1 VGPAPFPPGGIAKAT
16 LGEKP
21 GCTLWPLRAYLL
33 TETLEGIMQI
43 RIAGAVVLAWAFG
56 LGLPAAELSV
66 SKVVLYKHGI
76 GFFERSGE
84 IPPGDN
90 AQLKFKTD
98 EMNDVLKSLT
108 VEQQG
113 GQGVSAIRYDS
124 SDPLAK
130 RLEVFPFRIGERATL
145 GMILDQFKGAQVELR
160 LTAGSLQGAIV
171 SARTVA
177 ATQNLAEHEELLL
190 LMANGELRAVDPAA
204 ASGLRFVDA
213 KLQTQFKDYL
223 QIVSRSR
230 DLEKRTVTIE
240 SQGAASRVTASY
252 VVPTPIWKSSYRLVF
267 GEGQQPLLEGW
278 AIVDNT
284 TGEDW
289 ANVNLSL
296 VSGLPVS
303 FISKLYEPRYLQ
315 RPVIQLA
322 QDRAWRPTVHGGAIE
337 EAPAEMAA
345 NAPMAPVPAAVVG
358 GIVGGVGGAME
369 GRAYRQVLA
378 DQAKAQPFG
387 GRERFAMQTSSSV
400 AATAVAAELGEL
412 FEYRIDHPVTIRA
425 GESAML
431 PFFRSDVKARRLII
445 YDESNGSQHPLN
457 AVELTNSTGTTLD
470 GGAITVYEAG
480 AYAGEALVETVKSG
494 DKRLVSYAVDL
505 GTRLTTAFDSESK
518 LLSEFHFR
526 RGILTFRNSQL
537 ETKTFT
543 IRNVDS
549 KPKTV
554 IIEHPARPE
563 YNLVGM
569 KAAEKTANAYRFEVP
584 IAPNETKKFPV
595 TEEHIYN
602 EDIAVQNLTHDQL
615 FSYVRNKQLD
625 EQGRKQIADSDRD
638 VQRIEEQTRSIFED
652 QNRLRNNI
660 STLRSV
666 PGQDAKVQ
674 EYANKL
680 SQQEGELVALRD
692 RQSQLKQHRDEL
704 QRQVNELI
712 ETLEF

>member
-1 VGPAPFPPGGIAKAT
+1 M
-16 LGEKP
+16 
-21 GCTLWPLRAYLL
+21 R
-33 TETLEGIMQI
+33 I
-43 RIAGAVVLAWAFG
+43 RIAAAVVLVSAFS
-56 LGLPAAELSV
+56 LGLRAAELSV

-76 GFFERSGE
+76 GFFERTAE

-90 AQLKFKTD
+90 AQLKFKAD

-124 SDPLAK
+124 SDPLSK

-145 GMILDQFKGAQVELR
+145 GTILDQFKGAQVELR
-160 LTAGSLQGAIV
+160 MTGGNVQGSIV

-177 ATQNLAEHEELLL
+177 ATQNLPEHEELLL
-190 LMANGELRAVDPAA
+190 LMANGELRTADPAA
-204 ASGLRFVDA
+204 ASGLHFVDA
-213 KLQTQFKDYL
+213 KLQTQFQDYL

-240 SQGAASRVTASY
+240 SQGEASRVTASY

-267 GEGQQPLLEGW
+267 GEGPQPLLEGW

-289 ANVNLSL
+289 AGVNLSL

-303 FISKLYEPRYLQ
+303 FISRLYEPRYVQ

-337 EAPAEMAA
+337 EAPVEAAA
-345 NAPMAPVPAAVVG
+345 NVPAAPPQPGVVG
-358 GIVGGVGGAME
+358 GVISE
-369 GRAYRQVLA
+369 GRAYRQQVA
-378 DQAKAQPFG
+378 AAPKAGFL
-387 GRERFAMQTSSSV
+387 ERDEIQLRRNALSSSV
-400 AATAVAAELGEL
+400 AATAVPAELGEL
-412 FEYRIDHPVTIRA
+412 FEYRIDHPVTIHA

-431 PFFRSDVKARRLII
+431 PFFRSDVKARRLLI

-494 DKRLVSYAVDL
+494 DKRLISYAVDL
-505 GTRLTTAFDSESK
+505 GTRMTTAFDSESK
-518 LLSEFHFR
+518 LLSEFHYR

-537 ETKTFT
+537 DTKTFT
-543 IRNVDS
+543 IHNVDN

-554 IIEHPARPE
+554 IIEHPVRPE

-569 KAAEKTANAYRFEVP
+569 KAAEKTADAYRFEVP
-584 IAPNETKKFPV
+584 IAANETKKFPV
-595 TEEHIYN
+595 TEERIYN
-602 EDIAVQNLTHDQL
+602 NDIAVANLTDDQL

-625 EQGRKQIADSDRD
+625 EQGRQKLQQIAGLKQQIADADRD
-638 VQRIEEQTRSIFED
+638 IQRLEEQIQGIVQD
-652 QNRLRNNI
+652 QGRLRSNI

-666 PGQDAKVQ
+666 PGQDVKVQ

-680 SQQEGELVALRD
+680 AQQEGELVSRRD
-692 RQSQLKQHRDEL
+692 RQSQLKQQRDDL

-712 ETLEF
+712 ETMEF

>member
-1 VGPAPFPPGGIAKAT
+1 
-16 LGEKP
+16 
-21 GCTLWPLRAYLL
+21 
-33 TETLEGIMQI
+33 
-43 RIAGAVVLAWAFG
+43 
-56 LGLPAAELSV
+56 
-66 SKVVLYKHGI
+66 
-76 GFFERSGE
+76 
-84 IPPGDN
+84 
-90 AQLKFKTD
+90 
-98 EMNDVLKSLT
+98 
-108 VEQQG
+108 
-113 GQGVSAIRYDS
+113 
-124 SDPLAK
+124 
-130 RLEVFPFRIGERATL
+130 
-145 GMILDQFKGAQVELR
+145 
-160 LTAGSLQGAIV
+160 
-171 SARTVA
+171 
-177 ATQNLAEHEELLL
+177 
-190 LMANGELRAVDPAA
+190 
-204 ASGLRFVDA
+204 
-213 KLQTQFKDYL
+213 
-223 QIVSRSR
+223 
-230 DLEKRTVTIE
+230 
-240 SQGAASRVTASY
+240 VTASY

-303 FISKLYEPRYLQ
+303 FISKLYEPRYIQ

-337 EAPAEMAA
+337 EAEMAA
-345 NAPMAPVPAAVVG
+345 NAPMAPPSP
-358 GIVGGVGGAME
+358 GIVAGGAGSME
-369 GRAYRQVLA
+369 GRAYRQVVA
-378 DQAKAQPFG
+378 DQAKAEAFG
-387 GRERFAMQTSSSV
+387 DRQRFAMQTSSNV

-412 FEYRIDHPVTIRA
+412 FEYRIEHPVTIRA

-505 GTRLTTAFDSESK
+505 GTRMTTAFDSESK

-537 ETKTFT
+537 DTKTFT
-543 IRNVDS
+543 IRNVDN

-584 IAPNETKKFPV
+584 IAPNEIKKFPV
-595 TEEHIYN
+595 TEEYVYT
-602 EDIAVQNLTHDQL
+602 EDIAVENLSHEQL
-615 FSYVRNKQLD
+615 FSYVRNKQLN
-625 EQGRKQIADSDRD
+625 EQGRQKLQQLAELKQKIADADRD

-666 PGQDAKVQ
+666 PGQDVKVQ

-692 RQSQLKQHRDEL
+692 RQSQLKQQHDEL
-704 QRQVNELI
+704 QRKINELI

>member
-1 VGPAPFPPGGIAKAT
+1 
-16 LGEKP
+16 
-21 GCTLWPLRAYLL
+21 
-33 TETLEGIMQI
+33 MQL
-43 RIAGAVVLAWAFG
+43 RIADILVLALAFG
-56 LGLPAAELSV
+56 VAAPAAELSV

-76 GFFERSGE
+76 GFFQRSGD
-84 IPPGDN
+84 IPSGDN
-90 AQLKFKTD
+90 AQLKFKAD

-108 VEQQG
+108 VDQQG

-124 SDPLAK
+124 SDPLSK

-145 GMILDQFKGAQVELR
+145 GAILDQLKGAQVELR

-171 SARTVA
+171 SARTVP
-177 ATQNLAEHEELLL
+177 ATQNVAEHEELLL
-190 LMANGELRAVDPAA
+190 LMANGELRTVDPAA

-213 KLQTQFKDYL
+213 KLQAQFQDYL

-230 DLEKRTVTIE
+230 DLEKRSLTIE
-240 SQGAASRVTASY
+240 SQGGAGRVTASY

-267 GEGQQPLLEGW
+267 GSGEQPLLEGW

-289 ANVNLSL
+289 SGVNLSL

-303 FISKLYEPRYLQ
+303 FISKLYEPRYLE

-337 EAPAEMAA
+337 EAELQVAA
-345 NAPMAPVPAAVVG
+345 NAPTAPMPAGVGGVVG
-358 GIVGGVGGAME
+358 GIIPRDEA
-369 GRAYRQVLA
+369 RAYRQVLT
-378 DQAKAQPFG
+378 DQAKAQAFG
-387 GRERFAMQTSSSV
+387 GRPNAPPEISSNI
-400 AATAVAAELGEL
+400 AATAVPAELGEL
-412 FEYRIDHPVTIRA
+412 FEYRIDHPVTIHA

-431 PFFRSDVKARRLII
+431 PFFRSDIKARRLLI

-457 AVELTNSTGTTLD
+457 AVELTNSTSTTLD

-494 DKRLVSYAVDL
+494 DKRLISYAVDL
-505 GTRLTTAFDSESK
+505 GTRMTTAFDSQSK

-543 IRNVDS
+543 IRNVDN

-554 IIEHPARPE
+554 IIEHPVRPE

-569 KAAEKTANAYRFEVP
+569 KAAEKTADAYRFEVP
-584 IAPNETKKFPV
+584 VAANETKKFPV
-595 TEEHIYN
+595 TEEYIYN
-602 EDIAVQNLTHDQL
+602 EDVAVANLTPDQL
-615 FSYVRNKQLD
+615 FSYVRNKQLN
-625 EQGRKQIADSDRD
+625 EQSRQKLEQIAKLKQQIADADIE
-638 VQRIEEQTRSIFED
+638 VQRLDEQTRSIFED

-666 PGQDAKVQ
+666 PGQDVKVQ

-680 SQQEGELVALRD
+680 AQQEGELVSLRD
-692 RQSQLKQHRDEL
+692 RQSQRKQQHDEL
-704 QRQVNELI
+704 QRQVSELI
-712 ETLEF
+712 ETMEF

>member
-1 VGPAPFPPGGIAKAT
+1 
-16 LGEKP
+16 
-21 GCTLWPLRAYLL
+21 
-33 TETLEGIMQI
+33 M
-43 RIAGAVVLAWAFG
+43 RIGALALVCVFSFG
-56 LGLPAAELSV
+56 LSAAELSV

-76 GFFERSGE
+76 GFFERTGE
-84 IPPGDN
+84 IPAGDN
-90 AQLKFKTD
+90 AQLQFKAD

-124 SDPLAK
+124 SDPLSK
-130 RLEVFPFRIGERATL
+130 RLEVFPFRIGERMTL
-145 GMILDQFKGAQVELR
+145 AMILDQFKGAQVELR
-160 LTAGSLQGAIV
+160 MSGGNVQGSIV

-177 ATQNLAEHEELLL
+177 GNERQAEHEELLL
-190 LMANGELRAVDPAA
+190 LMENGELRKVDPAA
-204 ASGLRFVDA
+204 ASGLRFVDP
-213 KLQTQFKDYL
+213 KLQTQFQDYL
-223 QIVSRSR
+223 GIVSRSR
-230 DLEKRTVTIE
+230 DLEKRSVTVE
-240 SQGAASRVTASY
+240 SQGGASRVTASY

-267 GEGQQPLLEGW
+267 GEGGQPLLEGW

-289 ANVNLSL
+289 TNVNLSL

-303 FISKLYEPRYLQ
+303 FISKLYEPRYLE

-337 EAPAEMAA
+337 ETQSESVAVRAPAPPAELA
-345 NAPMAPVPAAVVG
+345 MAPNAG
-358 GIVGGVGGAME
+358 LVGGVGGEAFAKE
-369 GRAYRQVLA
+369 GRAYRQQVAA
-378 DQAKAQPFG
+378 DSLYAGVGSGIG
-387 GRERFAMQTSSSV
+387 GGIGLRREMASTV
-400 AATAVAAELGEL
+400 AATAVRAELGEL

-431 PFFRSDVKARRLII
+431 PFFRANVEGRRLLI

-457 AVELTNSTGTTLD
+457 AVEVTNSAGTTLD
-470 GGAITVYEAG
+470 GGAITVYEAN

-494 DKRLVSYAVDL
+494 DKRLISYAVDL
-505 GTRLTTAFDSESK
+505 GTRITTAFDSESK

-526 RGILTFRNSQL
+526 RGILTFRNSNL

-554 IIEHPARPE
+554 VIEHPVRPE

-569 KAAEKTANAYRFEVP
+569 KPAQTTANSYRFEVQV
-584 IAPNETKKFPV
+584 AANETKKFPV
-595 TEEHIYN
+595 KEEYIYN
-602 EDIAVQNLTHDQL
+602 QDMAVMNLTHDQL
-615 FSYVRNKQLD
+615 FSYVRNKELN
-625 EQGRKQIADSDRD
+625 EQGRQQLEKLAELKRQIADADRD
-638 VQRIEEQTRSIFED
+638 IQRLEEQTRSIFED

-666 PGQDAKVQ
+666 PGQESKVQ
-674 EYANKL
+674 EYANTL
-680 SQQEGELVALRD
+680 ARQEGELVTLRD
-692 RQSQLKQHRDEL
+692 RQAQLKQQRDDL
-704 QRQVNELI
+704 QVQVNGLI
-712 ETLEF
+712 ETMEF

>member
-1 VGPAPFPPGGIAKAT
+1 M
-16 LGEKP
+16 
-21 GCTLWPLRAYLL
+21 R
-33 TETLEGIMQI
+33 I
-43 RIAGAVVLAWAFG
+43 RIAGVVVFAVAFIC
-56 LGLPAAELSV
+56 GLPGAELSV

-84 IPPGDN
+84 ISSGDN
-90 AQLKFKTD
+90 AQLRFKAD

-124 SDPLAK
+124 SDPLSK
-130 RLEVFPFRIGERATL
+130 RLEMFPFRIGERATL
-145 GMILDQFKGAQVELR
+145 GAILDQFKGAQIELR
-160 LTAGSLQGAIV
+160 LTSGSVQGSIV
-171 SARTVA
+171 SARTVPP
-177 ATQNLAEHEELLL
+177 TQNLAEHEEMLL
-190 LMANGELRAVDPAA
+190 LMANGELRTVDPAA
-204 ASGLRFVDA
+204 ASGLRFVDP
-213 KLQTQFKDYL
+213 KLQTQFHDYL

-230 DLEKRTVTIE
+230 DLEKRSVTIE
-240 SQGAASRVTASY
+240 SQGGASRVTASY

-267 GEGQQPLLEGW
+267 GEGAQPLLEGW

-284 TGEDW
+284 SGEDW
-289 ANVNLSL
+289 TNVNLSL

-303 FISKLYEPRYLQ
+303 FISKLYEPRYLE

-322 QDRAWRPTVHGGAIE
+322 QDRAWRPTVHGGVIE
-337 EAPAEMAA
+337 DANVETAA
-345 NAPMAPVPAAVVG
+345 NAPPPPAAPGVG
-358 GIVGGVGGAME
+358 GIVGGVPRE
-369 GRAYRQVLA
+369 ERAYRQVLT
-378 DQAKAQPFG
+378 DQLKAEIFG
-387 GRERFAMQTSSSV
+387 RRQAAGMELSTV
-400 AATAVAAELGEL
+400 AARAVPAELGEL

-431 PFFRSDVKARRLII
+431 PFFHADVKARRLLI

-457 AVELTNSTGTTLD
+457 AVEVTNSTGTTLD

-494 DKRLVSYAVDL
+494 DKRLISYAVDL
-505 GTRLTTAFDSESK
+505 GTRMTTAFDSETK

-526 RGILTFRNSQL
+526 RGILTFRNSL
-537 ETKTFT
+537 VETKTFT
-543 IRNVDS
+543 IRNVDN

-584 IAPNETKKFPV
+584 VAANETKKFPV
-595 TEEHIYN
+595 IEEHIYT
-602 EDIAVQNLTHDQL
+602 EDVAVANLSFDQL
-615 FSYVRNKQLD
+615 FSYVRNKQLND
-625 EQGRKQIADSDRD
+625 QGRLKLEQIAKLKQQIAVADRD
-638 VQRIEEQTRSIFED
+638 IQRLEEQTRNIFED

-666 PGQDAKVQ
+666 PGQEGKVQ

-680 SQQEGELVALRD
+680 AEQEGQLVALRD
-692 RQSQLKQHRDEL
+692 KQSQLKQQRDDL
-704 QRQVNELI
+704 QRQVDGQI
-712 ETLEF
+712 ETMEF

>member
-1 VGPAPFPPGGIAKAT
+1 
-16 LGEKP
+16 
-21 GCTLWPLRAYLL
+21 
-33 TETLEGIMQI
+33 MQI
-43 RIAGAVVLAWAFG
+43 RIAGALVLALLFSFS
-56 LGLPAAELSV
+56 LPAAELSV

-84 IPPGDN
+84 IPSGEN
-90 AQLKFKTD
+90 AQLRFKAD

-108 VEQQG
+108 VDQQG

-124 SDPLAK
+124 SDPLSK

-160 LTAGSLQGAIV
+160 LTTGSVQGTII

-177 ATQNLAEHEELLL
+177 ATQNLPEHEELLL
-190 LMANGELRAVDPAA
+190 LMANGELRTVDPAA
-204 ASGLRFVDA
+204 ASGLRFVDT
-213 KLQTQFKDYL
+213 KLQTQFQDYL

-230 DLEKRTVTIE
+230 DLEKRSVTIE
-240 SQGAASRVTASY
+240 SQGGATRVTASY

-267 GEGQQPLLEGW
+267 GAGQQPLLEGW

-289 ANVNLSL
+289 TNVNLSL

-337 EAPAEMAA
+337 EASVQMEPPPPPA
-345 NAPMAPVPAAVVG
+345 PAAP
-358 GIVGGVGGAME
+358 GIIGGVGGAME
-369 GRAYRQVLA
+369 ARAYRQVLA
-378 DQAKAQPFG
+378 DQAKAESFG
-387 GRERFAMQTSSSV
+387 GRQRLGMQSSV
-400 AATAVAAELGEL
+400 AATAVPAELGEL
-412 FEYRIDHPVTIRA
+412 FEYRIDHAVTIRA

-431 PFFRSDVKARRLII
+431 PFFRAEVKARRLLI

-470 GGAITVYEAG
+470 GGPITVYEAG

-494 DKRLVSYAVDL
+494 DKRLVSYSVDL
-505 GTRLTTAFDSESK
+505 GTRMTTAFDSESK

-554 IIEHPARPE
+554 IIEHPVRPE

-569 KAAEKTANAYRFEVP
+569 KAAEKTANAYRFEIPV
-584 IAPNETKKFPV
+584 AASETKKFAV

-602 EDIAVQNLTHDQL
+602 EDIAVANLTYDQL

-625 EQGRKQIADSDRD
+625 EQGRQRLQQIADLKRQIADADRD
-638 VQRIEEQTRSIFED
+638 TQRLEEQIRSIFED

-666 PGQDAKVQ
+666 PGQDVKVQ
-674 EYANKL
+674 EYANRL
-680 SQQEGELVALRD
+680 AQQEGELVSLRD
-692 RQSQLKQHRDEL
+692 RQSQLKQQRDEL

-712 ETLEF
+712 ETMEF

>member
-1 VGPAPFPPGGIAKAT
+1 M
-16 LGEKP
+16 
-21 GCTLWPLRAYLL
+21 R
-33 TETLEGIMQI
+33 I
-43 RIAGAVVLAWAFG
+43 RMAGVVVLVWAFG
-56 LGLPAAELSV
+56 FGLRAAELSV

-76 GFFERSGE
+76 GFFERSGD
-84 IPPGDN
+84 IPSGDN
-90 AQLKFKTD
+90 AQLKFKAD

-108 VEQQG
+108 VEQEG

-124 SDPLAK
+124 SDPLSK

-145 GMILDQFKGAQVELR
+145 GTILDQLKGAQIELR
-160 LTAGSLQGAIV
+160 LTGGSVQGSIV

-177 ATQNLAEHEELLL
+177 ATQNLPEHEELLL
-190 LMANGELRAVDPAA
+190 LMGNGELRTVDPAA
-204 ASGLRFVDA
+204 ASGLRFVDP
-213 KLQTQFKDYL
+213 KLQTQFQDYL

-230 DLEKRTVTIE
+230 DLEKRSVTIE
-240 SQGAASRVTASY
+240 SQGGASHVTASY

-267 GEGQQPLLEGW
+267 GEGPQPLLEGW

-303 FISKLYEPRYLQ
+303 FISRLYEPRYLQ

-337 EAPAEMAA
+337 EAPVEAAA
-345 NAPMAPVPAAVVG
+345 NMPAAPVPAGVVG
-358 GIVGGVGGAME
+358 GVMSE
-369 GRAYRQVLA
+369 GRAYRQQVAAAPKAGFLERDEMELRRNALA
-378 DQAKAQPFG
+378 
-387 GRERFAMQTSSSV
+387 SSV
-400 AATAVAAELGEL
+400 AATAVPAELGEL

-431 PFFRSDVKARRLII
+431 PFFRSDVKARRLLI
-445 YDESNGSQHPLN
+445 YDESNGSQHPLD

-494 DKRLVSYAVDL
+494 DKRLISYAVDL
-505 GTRLTTAFDSESK
+505 GTRMTTAFDSESK

-543 IRNVDS
+543 IRNVDN

-554 IIEHPARPE
+554 IIEHPVRPE

-584 IAPNETKKFPV
+584 IAANETKKFPV
-595 TEEHIYN
+595 TEERIYN
-602 EDIAVQNLTHDQL
+602 EDIAVANLTYDQL

-625 EQGRKQIADSDRD
+625 EQSRQKLEQIAALKQQIADADRD
-638 VQRIEEQTRSIFED
+638 IQRLEEQIRSIFED

-666 PGQDAKVQ
+666 PGQDVKVQ

-680 SQQEGELVALRD
+680 AQQEGEFVSLRD
-692 RQSQLKQHRDEL
+692 RQSQLKQQRDGW

-712 ETLEF
+712 ETMEF